1 MQCIVCIAIVKL
13 DMSVKAVNRD
23 CDVVEVKQNMSN
35 LAEDIVKRVG
45 GYDVFVQ
52 LIKVKWIG
60 WDFLTD
66 KILMSTVVVRYEIAD
81 VEVFEVDD
89 TCCWWC

>member
-1 MQCIVCIAIVKL
+1 MCIAIVKL

-52 LIKVKWIG
+52 LIKVK
-60 WDFLTD
+60 
-66 KILMSTVVVRYEIAD
+66 
-81 VEVFEVDD
+81 
-89 TCCWWC
+89 